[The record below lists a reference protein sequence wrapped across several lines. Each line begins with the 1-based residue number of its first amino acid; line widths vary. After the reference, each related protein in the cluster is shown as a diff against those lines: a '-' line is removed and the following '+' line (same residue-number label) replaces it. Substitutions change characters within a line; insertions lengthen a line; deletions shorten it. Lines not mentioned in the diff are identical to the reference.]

1 MPLFGGL
8 ARRTPFYYGW
18 VVAGAVS
25 LTMLSSGALAA
36 PMFSV
41 FIPAWV
47 DEFGWSLT
55 AISGAFSFGTIVAA
69 LAGPA
74 VGRMLDRY
82 GGRLVMG
89 GGALA
94 MAAAL
99 GGLALAGS
107 LAGLYA
113 ALAVGRTAL
122 MGIQNLGGHT
132 VIANWFV
139 RRRALA
145 TALAVNGS
153 RLGLGAW
160 PLLAAA
166 LIASVGWRTT
176 LWTLAA
182 AVALLAIVPLVFI
195 VARRPEELGLHPDG
209 APRQRG
215 RSRDATQGE
224 ARWRPREA
232 ARTAPFWLLMAAHM
246 GAMFAGGGFGV
257 HRIPFFLER
266 GLAGE
271 WVGPVLLVH
280 ALGMLIG
287 GFAAAW
293 LMSVMPRRAVIFL
306 VMAAAAGAMW
316 AALVV
321 PPDIWVAAYT
331 FVESMAFGG
340 VFAMLP
346 VVYADYFG
354 RESIGMIRGITHPIV
369 VGANAA
375 GPLFAGAVYDASD
388 GSYTIALVSFGA
400 VLGVGAVCAL
410 LARPP
415 AATAHSS

>member
-8 ARRTPFYYGW
+8 PRRTPFYYGW
-18 VVAGAVS
+18 VVAGAVCM
-25 LTMLSSGALAA
+25 TMTLSGALAA

-55 AISGAFSFGTIVAA
+55 AISGAFSFGTVAA
-69 LAGPA
+69 AVSGPL

-89 GGALA
+89 GGALL
-94 MAAAL
+94 MAAS
-99 GGLALAGS
+99 LAGMAAMGS

-139 RRRALA
+139 RRRAFA
-145 TALAVNGS
+145 TAVAVNGS
-153 RLGLGAW
+153 RLGLGVW

-166 LIASVGWRTT
+166 LMATLGWRGA
-176 LWTLAA
+176 LWTV
-182 AVALLAIVPLVFI
+182 AVALAVLAALPLVLI
-195 VARRPEELGLHPDG
+195 VARRPEDVGLQPDG
-209 APRQRG
+209 RAPASAAG
-215 RSRDATQGE
+215 SREGPREPQ
-224 ARWRPREA
+224 WRPREA
-232 ARTAPFWLLMAAHM
+232 ARTAAFWLLMVAHM

-257 HRIPFFLER
+257 HRIPLFLDR
-266 GLAGE
+266 GMSEGL
-271 WVGPVLLVH
+271 VGPVLMMH
-280 ALGMLIG
+280 AVGMLAG

-293 LMSVMPRRAVIFL
+293 LMGVLPRRAVIF
-306 VMAAAAGAMW
+306 AAMAGASASM
-316 AALVV
+316 ATALVV
-321 PPDIWVAAYT
+321 PPDWRMAAFT
-331 FVESMAFGG
+331 FGESMAFGG

-354 RESIGMIRGITHPIV
+354 RESIGVIRGITHPIV

-375 GPLFAGAVYDASD
+375 GPLFAGVLFDATGGTYSAAL
-388 GSYTIALVSFGA
+388 IAFCGVLALGA
-400 VLGVGAVCAL
+400 ISAL
-410 LARPP
+410 LARQPS
-415 AATAHSS
+415 ARS